1 MATYLEGALKDYLEA
16 GTDVTAIVSTRVY
29 WLLAPDDPMKPYI
42 YFFRVSDPKR
52 PLYFGTTYTTAGQAR
67 YQFTCVSDSN
77 LEALSLQD
85 AVVKRLRWVQGE
97 VYSHTMN
104 IITIENVRQRIDPD
118 TMDYLMDVDAM
129 VEYYEP

>member
-16 GTDVTAIVSTRVY
+16 GTDVAAIVSTNVY
-29 WLLAPDDPMKPYI
+29 WMLAPQNSARPYI

-52 PLYFGTTYTTAGQAR
+52 PMYFGSGLICAGQAR
-67 YQFTCVSDSN
+67 FQFTCVSDSN

-85 AVVKRLRWVQGE
+85 AVVKRLRWANGTI
-97 VYSHTMN
+97 YSHVVN
-104 IITIENVRQRIDPD
+104 IVTIENVRQRIDPD
-118 TMDYLMDVDAM
+118 TMDYLMDVDAI